1 MGNNLYTKVPEPPE
15 QLGAESRKTWY
26 MAGLNLVKEGRF
38 TDDAY
43 QQLEDLCYWEEQKL
57 ATLDKLR
64 AVELTPGSPPIKMT
78 RSVALKNLKT
88 IKAEIDRLRSDLNLE
103 QEESA
108 WISESQPISDEAYK
122 SIPDSLSAC
131 CDLFSDA
138 SKRDLFLLT
147 SLPAL
152 AAYVPGV
159 LAEHAD
165 GFYDASLNLFLI
177 DSSGTAE
184 STFKKVLRYLDAAPE
199 KNAAEEATYPRL
211 FKSYKSASSHY
222 SNQALT
228 EIQLPAAVYEANS
241 EMQWEADSD
250 IREFMMQAFENTL
263 RAKSSA
269 PVNNPF
275 IAPMSGCI
283 LGDLNRYRDFWSAC
297 SADTNASFL
306 LYLSGGEPVWQS
318 HRPDTASRA
327 LVRGLDTLKSDM
339 LQITGELSA
348 RQEPLVIELSEGQW
362 QMIDDTFAEKMEI
375 IEELGL
381 PAELQKTNYNAAV
394 YALKL
399 AVIFS
404 VMRQNDTDPG
414 MLSTLEFLVPDDQ
427 DVIAALWI
435 ADTCLKHA
443 IRVFEQLPIETEP
456 DAKGERYHKFY
467 NVLPP
472 AFETAEAVELAEKMN
487 IANRTAKRYL
497 NTLIDEQKLTRI
509 RKGQY
514 EKIK

>member
-1 MGNNLYTKVPEPPE
+1 MSENLYTKVPEPPE

-26 MAGLNLVKEGRF
+26 MAGLKLVKEGQF

-43 QQLEDLCYWEEQKL
+43 QRLEDLCYWEEQKM

-64 AVELTPGSPPIKMT
+64 AVELTPGSPPVKTT

-108 WISESQPISDEAYK
+108 WISESQPISDEAYQ
-122 SIPDSLSAC
+122 SLPRSLAGC
-131 CDLFSDA
+131 CNLLSNH
-138 SKRDLFLLT
+138 SKRDLFLLA

-152 AAYVPGV
+152 AAYAPNV

-165 GFYDASLNLFLI
+165 GFFDASLHMFLI
-177 DSSGTAE
+177 DNTRNSENSVGRI
-184 STFKKVLRYLDAAPE
+184 VRYLGNDQGSSPEEGEGRPMLYSSFRAAGLHNPDRGSTEDHRPKAIYDTQTEMGGEGETDLKDKMMPFFEDALRTE
-199 KNAAEEATYPRL
+199 
-211 FKSYKSASSHY
+211 SAMVGGHSIVTPVSSC
-222 SNQALT
+222 L
-228 EIQLPAAVYEANS
+228 
-241 EMQWEADSD
+241 
-250 IREFMMQAFENTL
+250 
-263 RAKSSA
+263 
-269 PVNNPF
+269 
-275 IAPMSGCI
+275 SG
-283 LGDLNRYRDFWSAC
+283 DMDRYRDFWSAC
-297 SADTNASFL
+297 SSDVNASFL
-306 LYLSGGEPVWQS
+306 LYLSGGDPAWQS
-318 HRPDTASRA
+318 HRPDTTSRA
-327 LVRGLDTLKSDM
+327 LVRGLDTLKTEM
-339 LQITGELSA
+339 LNISSELRVRKES
-348 RQEPLVIELSEGQW
+348 LIVELSEAQW
-362 QMIDDTFAEKMEI
+362 QMIDETFAEKMEI

-381 PAELQKTNYNAAV
+381 PADLQKTNYNSAV
-394 YALKL
+394 YTLKL
-399 AVIFS
+399 TMIFS
-404 VMRQNDTDPG
+404 VMRQNGTEPG
-414 MLSTLEFLVPDDQ
+414 SLSSLEYLVPDDQ

-443 IRVFEQLPIETEP
+443 IRVFEKLPIESET
-456 DAKGERYHKFY
+456 DAKGERYHKFF

-472 AFETAEAVELAEKMN
+472 TFETAEAVELAEKLN